1 MTSTFVSASPEVNL
15 PNPDCHTL
23 RRDITALRL
32 TKSRDLNYDFAVL
45 TELPKGAELT
55 VCGSGFNH
63 RTVTVRWQD
72 DSYYVFEQD
81 LLPGDSSFL

>member
-1 MTSTFVSASPEVNL
+1 LTSTFVSASPEVIL
-15 PNPDCHTL
+15 PNSNCLTL

-32 TKSRDLNYDFAVL
+32 TKSRDSNYDFAVL

-55 VCGSGFNH
+55 VCGAGFNH

-72 DSYYVFEQD
+72 DNYYVFEQD
-81 LLPGDSSFL
+81 LVLDDLTF